1 MFYPVESL
9 RRGGRFYLCWVADS
23 WPLRFAAIR
32 QRQLWSQD
40 IREIC
45 QDLLEVI
52 VQESGRPSNRF
63 SLRLSS
69 QLLRGLVRLYQRK
82 VTDLAGDLCMI
93 NALAMKST
101 HKRSPDEQGPHETR
115 RHQIPR
121 LVFEEQPDEERV
133 LELIQNSGNIVAH
146 VEDITLREPTLPE
159 NRPIDDGFGELQ
171 PYQQLMVVTDRTL
184 EMMLARDTTAATSA
198 LDIQL
203 DVSDKSHDKSRLV
216 AHDGAAMEPI
226 SERDLSVLGKCMT
239 LINSMGGELRTV
251 GDFDKEISEIS
262 VIPPPELSAPQE
274 TQADVG
280 KNMNVG
286 EPITEQ
292 IPQEQRPNLS
302 LEEIALEELERERLA
317 KKRKPTKLKI
327 DRKKKLST
335 DYIRS
340 RIADNNVE
348 ISEVMIYDVIHV
360 PANQLLERPTCVGH
374 KVRCNLGLT
383 LRRMYL
389 RNLGHGK
396 RHLAPEV
403 EIEEPLARRITR
415 NSALEKINEE
425 IEPIHVE
432 PPILQPPEIIP
443 DINIKD
449 ATVVEHMDI
458 TDLPT
463 QRIRTLTQT
472 DIQTEDM
479 VSPPKRMRTGQQNVK
494 GSFKKSKKIQ
504 MEEDLDTNKENVPTA
519 ERIESLLQEA
529 GLADMQ
535 DKPYTQTNIQTQ
547 ANTRVTRK
555 DTSDSE
561 TQLGSLDRTKVS
573 LGESVRTTDTGRF
586 IRDEWGTQGTMTKV
600 YQCIR
605 RNLHPLSVQ
614 RLLDHGP
621 VLSGHTRAI
630 AAKCFYSLLKLK
642 QHQFIS
648 ISKDPVT
655 LEIIDIT
662 LGPRLQKA

>member
-1 MFYPVESL
+1 MFYPEESL

-40 IREIC
+40 IRDIC

-69 QLLRGLVRLYQRK
+69 QLLRGLVRVYQRK
-82 VTDLAGDLCMI
+82 VTDFVGDLCMI

-101 HKRSPDEQGPHETR
+101 HKRSPHEQRPHDSHR
-115 RHQIPR
+115 NQIPR
-121 LVFEEQPDEERV
+121 LVFEEQPDEQRV

-171 PYQQLMVVTDRTL
+171 PNQQLLTVSDRTL
-184 EMMLARDTTAATSA
+184 EMMLARDATAATSA
-198 LDIQL
+198 LDIRL
-203 DVSDKSHDKSRLV
+203 DLSDKSHDKSHDKSRLV
-216 AHDGAAMEPI
+216 AHAAAMERI
-226 SERDLSVLGKCMT
+226 SEHNLSVLGK
-239 LINSMGGELRTV
+239 SMGGELRTV

-262 VIPPPELSAPQE
+262 EIPPPELSAPQQ
-274 TQADVG
+274 TQADVD
-280 KNMNVG
+280 KYMQVE
-286 EPITEQ
+286 EPISEQ

-302 LEEIALEELERERLA
+302 LEEIALEELEQERLA

-327 DRKKKLST
+327 DKKTKLST

-374 KVRCNLGLT
+374 KVRSNLGLT

-396 RHLAPEV
+396 RHFAPEV
-403 EIEEPLARRITR
+403 EIEEPRARRITR
-415 NSALEKINEE
+415 NSTLEKINEE

-432 PPILQPPEIIP
+432 PPSLQPPGIIP
-443 DINIKD
+443 DINVID

-472 DIQTEDM
+472 DIQTEEVM
-479 VSPPKRMRTGQQNVK
+479 VSPPKRMRMGQQIK
-494 GSFKKSKKIQ
+494 PKESFKESKKIQ
-504 MEEDLDTNKENVPTA
+504 MEEDLDANKENVPTA
-519 ERIESLLQEA
+519 ERIEYLLHAA

-535 DKPYTQTNIQTQ
+535 DKSYTQTNIQTQ

-561 TQLGSLDRTKVS
+561 TPLGSLDRTKVS
-573 LGESVRTTDTGRF
+573 LGESERTTDTGRF

-600 YQCIR
+600 YHCMR
-605 RNLHPLSVQ
+605 RDLHPLSVQ

-621 VLSGHTRAI
+621 VLSGHTRAT
-630 AAKCFYSLLKLK
+630 AAKCFFSLLKLK

-648 ISKDPVT
+648 VSKDPVT

-662 LGPRLQKA
+662 LGPKLQKT